1 MQIVCE
7 KDGQRKSYVLD
18 KDEIVI
24 GRKEKNSDVDLQLE
38 LDPSI
43 SRRHLVVRL
52 KGDRI
57 EIEDLRSSW
66 GTMVNGTSITNPTVV
81 SEGDRIRIG
90 DTFLSVSPPPKG
102 GTVWLRLRDDGAVVE
117 DGKFS
122 DSELPE
128 DLQVKSELKPSDSK
142 ASFGTDTASLTKQQL
157 AMLFE
162 LPQHFAGEP
171 NVDSLAQLLLNR
183 ATQIIPAA
191 ERGAVLIRD
200 YNSDRFNVVVSRPEK
215 TPPISQT
222 LVRRCVAKRLGFIW
236 SREQELNPTE
246 SMHKLG
252 LETGLYAPLMWLD
265 QIVGVICLD
274 HLSASR
280 AFSSEDLNFLMTVA
294 NYAGA
299 AISNLILRKDLERSL
314 DMSRQL
320 MESVS
325 KSMGSTPPT
334 GQRAT

>member
-1 MQIVCE
+1 M
-7 KDGQRKSYVLD
+7 
-18 KDEIVI
+18 
-24 GRKEKNSDVDLQLE
+24 
-38 LDPSI
+38 
-43 SRRHLVVRL
+43 
-52 KGDRI
+52 
-57 EIEDLRSSW
+57 
-66 GTMVNGTSITNPTVV
+66 
-81 SEGDRIRIG
+81 
-90 DTFLSVSPPPKG
+90 
-102 GTVWLRLRDDGAVVE
+102 WLRLRDDGAVVQE
-117 DGKFS
+117 GEFCDL
-122 DSELPE
+122 ELPK
-128 DLQVKSELKPSDSK
+128 DLEVKTELRPGDSK
-142 ASFGTDTASLTKQQL
+142 ASFGNDTASLTKQQL

-171 NVDSLAQLLLNR
+171 NVDSLADLLLNR

-200 YNSDRFNVVVSRPEK
+200 YNSDRFNVIASRPEK

-222 LVRRCVAKRLGFIW
+222 LVRRCVAKRIGFIW

-280 AFSSEDLNFLMTVA
+280 AFSSEDLNFLMAVA

-314 DMSRQL
+314 NMSRQL
-320 MESVS
+320 MDSVA
-325 KSMGSTPPT
+325 KSMSGAKPRHS
-334 GQRAT
+334 